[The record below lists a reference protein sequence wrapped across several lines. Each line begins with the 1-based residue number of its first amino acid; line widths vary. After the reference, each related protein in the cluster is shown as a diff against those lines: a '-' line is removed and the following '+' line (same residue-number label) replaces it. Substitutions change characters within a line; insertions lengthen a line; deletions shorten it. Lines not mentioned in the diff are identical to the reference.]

1 MRVPPSSDAF
11 ASALGSFGAPAD
23 LGVEFDKNSTVRKR
37 KERLAVASY
46 LLITAVFT
54 GAVLL
59 VDRRFDLGDQALAWL
74 FVVWVVTTGL
84 HEVLLRRARHGLLP
98 A

>member
-1 MRVPPSSDAF
+1 M
-11 ASALGSFGAPAD
+11 
-23 LGVEFDKNSTVRKR
+23 
-37 KERLAVASY
+37 
-46 LLITAVFT
+46 
-54 GAVLL
+54 LL